1 MILDIAT
8 LFAVTTFSMG
18 LGGLLLLFAWM
29 QARNTPALAWWGTAF
44 LVIAP
49 ATALFGLRGI
59 VSDAWSIQAA
69 NALMMLGY
77 GLLWTGARVFEG
89 RRPVPLSLVA
99 GSLIWL
105 AACQFDAFMHATAAR
120 IALASVLVASYSFAF
135 ISELWRGRHERLL
148 SRWPVIAIAAIH
160 VVLFPVRAPYLMT
173 MPFPLETPSFGA
185 QTSSLFIFAP
195 LLYSFALVFLLMALT
210 KERAESQQRYVA
222 TIDPLTGIPNR
233 RGFTE
238 RAGRLLAR
246 SQKQNEA
253 LTLLLFDLDRFKSI
267 NDRFG
272 HRTGDAVLALFTHSA
287 MQSLRPLDLLGRI
300 GGEEFLALLPGVNTE
315 TAIAVAERVR
325 SNFASAAGSVHG
337 QPVAAT
343 VSVGLA
349 SSIQAGY
356 DFDALYAAAD
366 AALYRA
372 KQSGRNRTETGWPTP
387 DPAAPRRDFI
397 PTVAAPDLITRA

>member
-1 MILDIAT
+1 VTLDIAT
-8 LFAVTTFSMG
+8 LFAVTVFSMG
-18 LGGLLLLFAWM
+18 LGGLLLLFAWL

-44 LVIAP
+44 LVVAP

-59 VSDAWSIQAA
+59 VSDVWSIQAA

-77 GLLWTGARVFEG
+77 GLFWTGARVFEG
-89 RRPVPLSLVA
+89 RRPVPPSIIA
-99 GSLIWL
+99 GALIWL
-105 AACQFDAFMHATAAR
+105 AACQFDAFMHSTTAR
-120 IALASVLVASYSFAF
+120 IALASILVASYSFAF

-148 SRWPVIAIAAIH
+148 SRWPVIAIAGIH

-173 MPFPLETPSFGA
+173 VPFPLETPSFGA

-210 KERAESQQRYVA
+210 KERAESHQRYVA

-233 RGFTE
+233 RGFGE
-238 RAGRLLAR
+238 RAGRLVAR
-246 SQKQNEA
+246 SQKQHEA
-253 LTLLLFDLDRFKSI
+253 LTLLLFDLDRFKTI

-272 HRTGDAVLALFTHSA
+272 HRAGDAVLALFTHSA
-287 MQSLRPLDLLGRI
+287 RQSLRPLDLLGRI
-300 GGEEFLALLPGVNTE
+300 GGEEFVALLPGVNTE

-325 SNFASAAGSVHG
+325 GNFARAAGEVHG

-343 VSVGLA
+343 VSIGIA
-349 SSIQAGY
+349 SSTQGGY
-356 DFDALYAAAD
+356 DFDSLYAAAD

-372 KQSGRNRTETGWPTP
+372 KQRGRNRTETGWPIP
-387 DPAAPRRDFI
+387 DSTASRCDLIPAG
-397 PTVAAPDLITRA
+397 AAPDLITRA